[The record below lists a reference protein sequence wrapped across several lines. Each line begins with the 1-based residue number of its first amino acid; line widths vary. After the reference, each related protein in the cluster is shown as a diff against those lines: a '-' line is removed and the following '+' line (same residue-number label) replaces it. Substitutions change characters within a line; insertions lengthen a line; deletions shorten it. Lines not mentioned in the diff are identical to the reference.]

1 MLNVYIELAI
11 VVIVFVI
18 VSILV
23 LIHEINKLNKKK
35 AMELAKRV
43 EEYVKIIEKDQ
54 SKLQK
59 P

>member
-18 VSILV
+18 VSILI

-43 EEYVKIIEKDQ
+43 EEYIKILEESQ
-54 SKLQK
+54 GKLQK